1 MVKCEQHVRGKKR
14 CFVMARRSDFE
25 GNYGGTDTLFELIK
39 ARLEEEHLVAALE
52 QRAQKLADLRRCEDE
67 LLNERKKAKNLLS
80 NIHHSPKEHAA
91 NENVQKAERMRK
103 EANEKEVEVKMLKE
117 EYARLQDTKQEL
129 FLHMHRHAVHRDFL
143 RQVVKLTRFED
154 EASLAAHLENLLR
167 IREQLCEKQ
176 RLADDQVDQQR
187 KALLTINSQ
196 HDLAHLHCNN
206 QLSQMHHKLDKA
218 QSEVE
223 HWEIKWKHIQS
234 TAAKETLLLGLI
246 KMATLNLYESTGG
259 DMDGEKGVPLS
270 DTDTQLE
277 KIKMFMQ
284 DHKDIVRQRQSS
296 SHKNDAETT
305 I

>member
-1 MVKCEQHVRGKKR
+1 MSEGRKR
-14 CFVMARRSDFE
+14 CFVMARRSDVD
-25 GNYGGTDTLFELIK
+25 GNYDGNDTLFELIK
-39 ARLEEEHLVAALE
+39 ARLEEEHLVTALE
-52 QRAQKLADLRRCEDE
+52 QRAQLAHLRRCEDE
-67 LLNERKKAKNLLS
+67 LLNEGKKAKHLLS
-80 NIHHSPKEHAA
+80 NIHHSPKELAA
-91 NENVQKAERMRK
+91 NENVKKAEKVRK
-103 EANEKEVEVKMLKE
+103 EANEKEVEVKTLKE

-129 FLHMHRHAVHRDFL
+129 LLHMHRHAVHRDFL

-154 EASLAAHLENLLR
+154 EASLARHLGNLLH

-176 RLADDQVDQQR
+176 RLAEDQVDQQR
-187 KALLTINSQ
+187 KALLTITSQ
-196 HDLAHLHCNN
+196 HHLAHLHCNN
-206 QLSQMHHKLDKA
+206 QLSQMHHKLDRA

-296 SHKNDAETT
+296 SHENDAETT